1 MAGIFAC
8 IYRLS
13 KLSVSLTHVFTH
25 LIISG
30 VAQYVYP
37 AVFTGRRGGYSV
49 CFPDLERSV
58 TYGRNERGGRGLY
71 APPGVSG
78 HGAER
83 GGDHQ
88 LMCASVSGGGGKF
101 YRRG

>member
-1 MAGIFAC
+1 MLFGC
-8 IYRLS
+8 IYWLG
-13 KLSVSLTHVFTH
+13 KLPTSLTHVFTH
-25 LIISG
+25 FIISG

-37 AVFTGRRGGYSV
+37 AVFTGRGGGYSV

-78 HGAER
+78 RGAER